1 MSLEIGSL
9 GIRKGLQDQIIS
21 VPSMPGL
28 LIRQDCIPL
37 TMEAC
42 VEWYCMHAFDGVAWL
57 QEAHVFSTT
66 DGMALEVFVVE
77 GWDGDDVSFFLTCDG
92 Q

>member
-1 MSLEIGSL
+1 LEIGSL

-42 VEWYCMHAFDGVAWL
+42 VEWYCMHAFDGVTWL